1 MLSPENFSRLQEI
14 HDELRDLLE
23 EAKNIVRR
31 GEDENEYE
39 RAKATWIG
47 NIDTALDKDGDFL
60 TGPTRTMQDTIDHLE
75 PDEEDGEYE
84 EDEEDEE

>member
-1 MLSPENFSRLQEI
+1 MFSQNQFSRIQEI
-14 HDELRDLLE
+14 HDQFRDLLT
-23 EAKNIVRR
+23 EAKNIVERA
-31 GEDENEYE
+31 GDQNEYE

-75 PDEEDGEYE
+75 PDDED
-84 EDEEDEE
+84 EDEEKDENNEE